1 MLYLLDTDHI
11 SLLQHNHANVIA
23 RLKSVPIT
31 QRVVCVISLYEQ
43 LQGRLAYIH
52 RAKAE
57 ADAAFGFRQLIEA
70 IEFYRVLPIFA
81 YSHAAVSEFKRL
93 RQQKIRIGTQD
104 LRIAAI
110 ALSHRATVVT
120 RNLRDFGQV
129 PGLMMVDWSQPE

>member
-23 RLKSVPIT
+23 RLKSVPVT
-31 QRVVCVISLYEQ
+31 ERVVCVVSLYEQ

-57 ADAAFGFRQLIEA
+57 ADAALGLRQLFET
-70 IEFYRVLPIFA
+70 IEFYRALPILA
-81 YSHAAVSEFKRL
+81 YSHAAVGEFERL
-93 RQQKIRIGTQD
+93 RHQKIRIGTQD

-110 ALSHRATVVT
+110 ALSHQATVVT

-129 PGLMMVDWSQPE
+129 PGLLIADWSQPG